1 MPIALEEENDGSGS
15 EAGNVIHERGLGCL
29 PVAHLD
35 DSFTGEPTNGAEYL
49 AMIQKEA
56 ASLPFTTKM
65 DLPGTIAETN
75 TQHDDR
81 EVEQGS
87 TLTRHPALPKESW
100 YVAFDGHFRSY
111 RKFIR
116 TSRPTLQAR
125 YKETIA
131 QSSASKRPLPNS
143 RSETQWATFIN
154 GARRKKMHKTSV
166 QSDGD
171 GSKTCPTE
179 DGAPDEEEIAN
190 NAPISTG
197 IFEDTC
203 SSLIES
209 ASADDVESDSPF
221 VWEPQQPKH
230 LPQEPYLPMLATLS
244 QDHIYVALRSLN
256 DQIFARIRALDGPNL
271 LMETQPGSSNDV
283 SPRAMALPLPAHQAR
298 WIFSLL
304 LFLDDYLPPSDLA
317 DLRGIAK
324 TCLRIVRWQ
333 VTSHTYVSADAQK
346 DQSEQEDMR
355 TSCWIIHRAISTGWA
370 QNDLP
375 RDAEAIFARIQ
386 KNQLQ

>member
-1 MPIALEEENDGSGS
+1 MI
-15 EAGNVIHERGLGCL
+15 
-29 PVAHLD
+29 
-35 DSFTGEPTNGAEYL
+35 TNQRA
-49 AMIQKEA
+49 
-56 ASLPFTTKM
+56 
-65 DLPGTIAETN
+65 TI
-75 TQHDDR
+75 
-81 EVEQGS
+81 
-87 TLTRHPALPKESW
+87 
-100 YVAFDGHFRSY
+100 
-111 RKFIR
+111 
-116 TSRPTLQAR
+116 
-125 YKETIA
+125 
-131 QSSASKRPLPNS
+131 
-143 RSETQWATFIN
+143 
-154 GARRKKMHKTSV
+154 
-166 QSDGD
+166 
-171 GSKTCPTE
+171 
-179 DGAPDEEEIAN
+179 
-190 NAPISTG
+190 
-197 IFEDTC
+197 
-203 SSLIES
+203 
-209 ASADDVESDSPF
+209 
-221 VWEPQQPKH
+221 
-230 LPQEPYLPMLATLS
+230 